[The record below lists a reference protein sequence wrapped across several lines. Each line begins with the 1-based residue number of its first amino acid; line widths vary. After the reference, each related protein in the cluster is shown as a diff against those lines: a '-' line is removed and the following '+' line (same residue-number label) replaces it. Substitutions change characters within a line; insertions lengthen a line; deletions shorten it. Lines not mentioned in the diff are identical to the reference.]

1 MRKEIKVVPECPQV
15 KRKPRAVSS
24 FLKKTYEL
32 LNVLSTLSRMNRTKV
47 LSDGPPMESDS

>member
-1 MRKEIKVVPECPQV
+1 MRVTPEPLQS

-32 LNVLSTLSRMNRTKV
+32 LNVSFPLPSKSKTAML
-47 LSDGPPMESDS
+47 